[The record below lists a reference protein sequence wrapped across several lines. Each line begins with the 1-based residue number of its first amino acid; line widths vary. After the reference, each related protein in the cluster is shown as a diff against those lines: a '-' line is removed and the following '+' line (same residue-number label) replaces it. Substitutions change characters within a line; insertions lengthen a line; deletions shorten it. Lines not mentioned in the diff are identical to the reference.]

1 MIVKSQQNG
10 IEVVTRPWLAVR
22 SGGILTIVVLINAL
36 DLIDVCKTDARIS
49 RFGNYLGKTLS
60 APSTEPA
67 VIELAAKALARLT
80 QVSGTYT
87 ANLKNQ
93 LVTHEFKRA
102 VENLQEPQTVHYPRS
117 GH

>member
-1 MIVKSQQNG
+1 MPTSG
-10 IEVVTRPWLAVR
+10 AVFKR
-22 SGGILTIVVLINAL
+22 
-36 DLIDVCKTDARIS
+36 
-49 RFGNYLGKTLS
+49 RFGNFLGQTLA
-60 APSTEPA
+60 APSTEPV

-102 VENLQEPQTVHYPRS
+102 IENLQDPPSGLPR
-117 GH
+117 

>member
-1 MIVKSQQNG
+1 MR
-10 IEVVTRPWLAVR
+10 ELL
-22 SGGILTIVVLINAL
+22 GGTEAFLLSFYLSVFLRN
-36 DLIDVCKTDARIS
+36 KTLPFLF